1 MSNETPQS
9 AEAEAALLRSV
20 IADPGRIRVL
30 GLEADDFWRP
40 SHRRIWEACVALS
53 DDGVVLDKVTIQEHI
68 ERQGEWNG
76 ATETALYS
84 RIVNGEPDPLAAE
97 HYAAILQKLTSDRR
111 MLTACDLMQTAINE
125 HEDRTDATTAIQDA
139 LQPKAARVV
148 TPQERH
154 HRYMKTYEERTPPF
168 LPVPLLKWTNQSG
181 GIFAAGQT
189 VVGARPNVGKTAF
202 ALYMA
207 LHLARLNYPVLI
219 LSLESSAQELYSRLI
234 AQASFME
241 NGFDGFRLTDIRNR
255 DVDPAVVHQWSEW
268 ISKLPLWIEDRFT
281 SLARLDSFTRAMCYQ
296 HKLAAVFMD
305 HIGKVSDR
313 EIRGESRERQT
324 IGAASKAFYRI
335 SKDCNV
341 STVLL
346 AHLNRQAEGAMMPTL
361 AHLRMSGDLEND
373 ADEVIMLSREDK
385 STNWGQFTLRKAREG
400 RADEGFKYAFIQD
413 YVSFKNYSDQEEE
426 DD

>member
-1 MSNETPQS
+1 MTTETPQS
-9 AEAEAALLRSV
+9 AEAEAALLRAV

-30 GLEADDFWRP
+30 GVDAEDFWRP
-40 SHRRIWEACVALS
+40 SHRRIWEACKALS
-53 DDGVVLDKVTIQEHI
+53 VDGVVLDQVTIQEQI
-68 ERQGEWNG
+68 EHSGEWNG

-84 RIVNGEPDPLAAE
+84 RITIGEPDPMAAE
-97 HYAAILQKLTSDRR
+97 HYAAILQKLTSDRK
-111 MLTACDLMQTAINE
+111 MLTACDLMQVAIYE
-125 HEDRTDATTAIQDA
+125 HEDRIDATTAIQDA
-139 LQPKAARVV
+139 MQPKAARVV
-148 TPQERH
+148 TPKERH
-154 HRYMKTYEERTPPF
+154 QKYMVTYEERTPPY
-168 LPVPLLKWTNQSG
+168 LPVPIDKWAKQSG

-207 LHLARLNYPVLI
+207 LHLAKLSYPVLI

-241 NGFDGFRLTDIRNR
+241 HGFDGHRLTDIRNR
-255 DVDPAVVHQWSEW
+255 TVDPAHVRQWSKW

-281 SLARLDSFTRAMCYQ
+281 SLPRLDSFTRAMCYQ

-305 HIGKVSDR
+305 HVGKVSDR
-313 EIRGESRERQT
+313 DIRGESRERQT
-324 IGAASKAFYRI
+324 IGATSKAFYRI

-346 AHLNRQAEGAMMPTL
+346 AHLNRQAEGQMMPTL

-373 ADEVIMLSREDK
+373 ADEVIMLSRKDK

-413 YVSFKNYSDQEEE
+413 YVSFQNHSNQEDF